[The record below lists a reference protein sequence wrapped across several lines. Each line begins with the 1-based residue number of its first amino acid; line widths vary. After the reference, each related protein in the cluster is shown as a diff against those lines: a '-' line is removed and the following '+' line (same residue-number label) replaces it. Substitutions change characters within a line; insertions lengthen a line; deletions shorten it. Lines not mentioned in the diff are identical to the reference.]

1 MRNAIVLLLSAL
13 AGLNLPLTG
22 EAAWEHAL
30 YDSVSLDGEWE
41 MAYQP
46 YAWETVDYPTFAGV
60 KVANAVPGYWEDM
73 EPAFRAAGMTDRF
86 RVNPWF
92 LR

>member
-30 YDSVSLDGEWE
+30 YDSVSLGGEWE

-46 YAWETVDYPTFAGV
+46 
-60 KVANAVPGYWEDM
+60 
-73 EPAFRAAGMTDRF
+73 
-86 RVNPWF
+86 
-92 LR
+92 